1 MTKRKLLCG
10 LYNGIISASIG
21 LLSLPVYATSVSD
34 YQLSGQVNLEYRQFF
49 NDGVLGQDN
58 KQPSLVIQPEW
69 YWQLEDGVSGF
80 TFMPF
85 YRYDHMDKERTHADI
100 RELQFIT
107 AWDDYEYKIGI
118 SKVFWGVT
126 ESAHLVDVIN
136 QTDAVEDVDGED
148 KLGQPMMQFT
158 LLKDWG
164 ITDLFIL
171 PYFRER
177 TFAGEE
183 GRLRAALEIN
193 TDKVS
198 YQSDQEQGHID
209 YAIRYSQMLG
219 DWDLGLSYF
228 NGTNRDP
235 DLLYHSGELIPYYA
249 QMVHL
254 GVDVQGFIGDWLWK
268 LEAIYRDTSNNYT
281 AVVSGF
287 EYTWVGVFDTAI
299 DLGLISEFL
308 YDTRGEG
315 SVAIG
320 QRDIFAGVRLGFNNE
335 DSTELLVGVT
345 QDLDNPD
352 VQMFKLE
359 ASSRLT
365 NHFRL
370 VVEAWSFDSHTV
382 ADPLYSVIEDDFVE
396 FGLEYYF

>member
-1 MTKRKLLCG
+1 MTKRKLVNGLC
-10 LYNGIISASIG
+10 NGIISVSIG
-21 LLSLPVYATSVSD
+21 LLSLPIYATSLSD
-34 YQLSGQVNLEYRQFF
+34 YQLSGQANLEYRQFF
-49 NDGVLGQDN
+49 NDGVLGQEN
-58 KQPSLVIQPEW
+58 NQPSIVVQPEL
-69 YWQLEDGVSGF
+69 YWQLEDGVSAV

-85 YRYDHMDKERTHADI
+85 YRYDNMDKERTHADL

-107 AWDDYEYKIGI
+107 AWDDYEYKIGF

-177 TFAGEE
+177 TFAGED
-183 GRLRAALEIN
+183 GRLRPALVIN
-193 TDKVS
+193 TDKVT
-198 YQSDQEQGHID
+198 YQSDQEQKHID
-209 YAIRYSQMLG
+209 YAVRYSQMLG
-219 DWDLGLSYF
+219 DWDIGLSYF

-235 DLLYHSGELIPYYA
+235 DLLYQGGELVPYYA
-249 QMVHL
+249 QMEHV

-268 LEAIYRDTSNNYT
+268 LEAIYRDSTNNYT
-281 AVVSGF
+281 AVISGF
-287 EYTWVGVFDTAI
+287 EYTLVGAFDTAI

-315 SVAIG
+315 STAIG
-320 QRDIFAGVRLGFNNE
+320 QRDIFAGIRFGFNNE

-345 QDLDNPD
+345 QDLDNTD

-365 NHFRL
+365 NHVRL
-370 VVEAWSFDSHTV
+370 VVEAWSFDSDTIV
-382 ADPLYSVIEDDFVE
+382 DPLYSVRDDDFVE
-396 FGLEYYF
+396 LGLQYFF